1 MNILFIS
8 SWYPNSHFAYMGIF
22 VKKHARAIKLAGGNI
37 KVLAFVIN
45 KSDKLWDNK
54 SRFFIDENGIETQLI
69 EVNAKLYKIL
79 TVDVLFHK
87 IFINKYLSKELS
99 SFKPDII
106 HSNVLFFGGL
116 LGHYVSKKFNVP
128 LVMTEHWS
136 RAGNYLQEGLY
147 KGKARKALDHASM
160 LMPVSSYLAGTFKG
174 FIDEKK
180 ITVVPNVVDTD
191 LYAYHDRKA
200 DPGKIVFA
208 CCANWVDPK
217 RPDLFFE
224 ALEVYKKKSGKNF
237 ILHAIGGGDKILP
250 LKEKKWSFDVNYYG
264 FIEGE
269 KIVEIFK
276 QSDYLLHASG
286 LETFSVALA
295 ESACMGIPRIASN
308 AGATPEL
315 VNSENGILCENT
327 IDSWVNA
334 IEQIQTIS
342 FDRKKISESMREKVS
357 MKSVG
362 EKYMEIYRKV
372 LSKQDLTDLSE

>member
-22 VKKHARAIKLAGGNI
+22 VKKHARAIKMAGGNI

-45 KSDKLWDNK
+45 KSDKWWENK

-79 TVDVLFHK
+79 TVDVLFHR
-87 IFINKYLSKELS
+87 IFINKYLSRELS
-99 SFKPDII
+99 SFKPDIV

-116 LGHYVSKKFNVP
+116 LGDYVSKKFKVP

-136 RAGNYLQEGLY
+136 KAGNYLQEGLY
-147 KGKARKALDHASM
+147 KGKAKKALDHASM
-160 LMPVSSYLAGTFKG
+160 LMPVSNYLAGTFKG

-191 LYAYHDRKA
+191 LFAYHERKTNP
-200 DPGKIVFA
+200 DKIVFA

-224 ALEVYKKKSGKNF
+224 ALEVYKKKSGKDF
-237 ILHAIGGGDKILP
+237 ILQAIGGGDKLLP
-250 LKEKKWSFDVNYYG
+250 LKEKKWSFEVNYYG
-264 FIEGE
+264 FTEGE

-276 QSDYLLHASG
+276 QTDFLLHASG
-286 LETFSVALA
+286 LETFSVVLA
-295 ESACMGIPRIASN
+295 EAGCMGIPMIASN
-308 AGATPEL
+308 TGAIPEL
-315 VNSENGILCENT
+315 VNEENGILCENT
-327 IDSWVNA
+327 ADSWVNA
-334 IEQIQTIS
+334 IEKIRTID
-342 FDRKKISESMREKVS
+342 FDRKKIAGSMMEKAS
-357 MKSVG
+357 LKKVG
-362 EKYMEIYRKV
+362 EKYMEIYKKIIRP
-372 LSKQDLTDLSE
+372 